1 MTYDIAI
8 AFENKFLQQQPKQL
22 PSKNCIQLKPAHL
35 NKPCNENNSL
45 ATKPFSGASG
55 NLETKNVMELKL
67 AHLNNQC
74 NDNIG
79 FAAKPASREAK
90 L

>member
-1 MTYDIAI
+1 MSSEAI
-8 AFENKFLQQQPKQL
+8 ETIE
-22 PSKNCIQLKPAHL
+22 PSKKGIQLGPAHL

-45 ATKPFSGASG
+45 APKPFSGASA

-67 AHLNNQC
+67 AHLNKHC

-79 FAAKPASREAK
+79 FAAKPASRVAK
-90 L
+90 K